1 MRRLILSAFLL
12 CAACGGGVKSAN
24 PGTASPDPSAAG
36 QRAER
41 TAVALSAA
49 GQALVAADEKAFG
62 QDAVESCLQQWIE
75 DDGSPDPGLAY
86 KPDIAFFR
94 AFLAGCLG
102 AAPGGVDGGGGLRGS
117 VGGGQ

>member
-1 MRRLILSAFLL
+1 MRRLLLGAFLL
-12 CAACGGGVKSAN
+12 CAACGGGVRSAN
-24 PGTASPDPSAAG
+24 PGAATPDPSAE

-41 TAVALSAA
+41 TSVALSAD
-49 GQALVAADEKAFG
+49 GQAIVATYEKTFG

-94 AFLAGCLG
+94 AFSGRVPGCCSWRG
-102 AAPGGVDGGGGLRGS
+102 RWWWGSPGICW
-117 VGGGQ
+117 GGQ